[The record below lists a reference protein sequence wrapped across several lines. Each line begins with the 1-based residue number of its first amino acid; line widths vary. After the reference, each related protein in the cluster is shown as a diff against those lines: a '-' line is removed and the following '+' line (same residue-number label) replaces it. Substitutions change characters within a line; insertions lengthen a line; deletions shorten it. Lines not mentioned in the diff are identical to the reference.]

1 MIERLVAQ
9 LPEVYQPIFGHSDF
23 ADHASRPCA
32 DRLEVILGVY
42 DALQNL
48 FGRPLRVLD
57 LGCAQGYF
65 SLNLASRGASV
76 RGVDFLDKNVAV
88 CTALAEENPQF
99 DASFEVGRVEDVID
113 RLQPGQYDLI
123 LGLSVFH
130 HVIHERG
137 IDEVKRLFQYAASV
151 SGALVL
157 EIALQ
162 EGDLFWA
169 ASQPEDPR
177 TLLESLNFVREVIRC
192 KTHLTSVERP
202 LYVASN
208 CYWVIGDKAGQ
219 FDTWSNES
227 HALANNTHEG
237 SRRYF
242 FGPKEIAKL
251 YRFAGAR
258 EEHNRLEFLR
268 EKIFLSNPPA
278 GYPVAQSLVVLE
290 GEQEGWIVMERFPGS
305 LLLDVLAEPALD
317 RKAILRAVLE
327 QLVTLESFGLCHS
340 DVRSWNILISEASQA
355 RLIDY
360 GAISQE
366 FKDCVWPHN
375 IYLAFLVF
383 VHELAT
389 GHVADPAPMRQVS
402 ITPFNLPQPFRS
414 WAAGLWAVPLQ
425 QWSFRLMLE
434 HLDALVEDPLDG
446 NPEKT
451 EEFWMQAIEEAIDLH
466 SGRIRDLGGQFLGKS
481 QDMELQLERVRS
493 RVERVAEIALDVQG
507 GMKEA
512 ERRAIYVEAVAEQL
526 RLQLQEAGL
535 RIQSAERRSHETEM
549 ALRESIN
556 RAAQAEIKRSA
567 AENANDLLR
576 EQSRQATGELLDLY
590 KNHQKISGQFEFE
603 QQQRLSL
610 EAKIVGLQARANEL
624 EAERDAVR
632 VESIGALA
640 QIEYLEGHPKHL
652 GQQIE
657 ALTEQLLVVEQ
668 HKQKLSNELASHD
681 GRTNELK
688 THLQEARQ
696 RLDTALSDAHTW
708 YQKAGALEAAQE
720 EMRKS
725 LDDALANAHHWY
737 SQAQV
742 NEKLV
747 SELRSS
753 TSWRITW
760 PMRAITRT
768 LRWTLMLPV
777 RVLKLIARKGVA
789 FLIRFLL
796 GVPALRKP
804 ASALLKRY
812 PRVHAH
818 LLQFARHRGLIRAD
832 MTPSIST
839 PFHPAQKKTTQAP
852 SQVLSDSPIEKIHS
866 LDFAD
871 KVYYGKKVAVLAPAS
886 SSGLAGGA
894 ERFNSGLIKAL
905 LDQGCDAELVCLPVD
920 ESIFEGIQQGYRDF
934 AALDLS
940 AFDLVIST
948 KAPSYAASHPNHVL
962 YLVHTVRVFY
972 DMFADV
978 FPHPSEE
985 LKAQQNWIHQEDGKA
1000 FAQIKHRFSIGTE
1013 VSKRLVDWNNYDAD
1027 VIHPPMDL
1035 EGLYNAGTGDYFF
1048 MPGRLH
1054 AWKRVDLAIRAI
1066 KCSSLPMKLVI
1077 SGMGDAEQQLRE
1089 LAAGDSRIE
1098 FMGRVDDDTLKRL
1111 YAGAFAVPF
1120 LPIREDYGY
1129 ITLEAFT
1136 SGKPVITCTDSGE
1149 PQVFVEHGV
1158 SGFVCAPEPQ
1168 SVCDAFERLWQDR
1181 TLAARMGNA
1190 GRESVSSINWKSVSS
1205 SLLRAGFPEIKN
1217 PVVNIKTPLKVAVL
1231 DMQPIIPAVG
1241 GGRLR
1246 LLGLYHALG
1255 EDVQARYI
1263 GSYDWP
1269 GEKYRRHSISPT
1281 FEEIDVPLSAEHHAA
1296 AAESAQQAG
1305 GKTVID
1311 MLFPR
1316 QGHLSPEYLQEVFDA
1331 VEWAEVVVFSH
1342 PWIAPLVSDDRL
1354 IGKTVIY
1361 DSQNVES
1368 ELRSQL
1374 LDVNRPFE
1382 KSVLDEV
1389 VRAENLVGDRADVVL
1404 ACSQE
1409 DIDGFVARFGWRA
1422 SKIKLVPNG
1431 VFSDVIQP
1439 PTQQEKASAREALGL
1454 STDEKVAFFIG
1465 SNYVPNIE
1473 AGVFIVEELAKE
1485 HPDCLFA
1492 IGGGV
1497 CSKLAQKLPKN
1508 VRSIGF
1514 LEEADKVR
1522 WLHASDIA
1530 INPMF
1535 SGSGTNIKMFD
1546 FMSAGLSV
1554 VTTPTG
1560 ARGITSTSTDGIYLA
1575 EREEVSA
1582 LLGRVF
1588 NDPEALAAGGQGNRR
1603 VVKERFSWEAISPAL
1618 GATVRTT
1625 HMRKQGV
1632 ALLSSPDETTPL
1644 RVAHLSTVGLKCG
1657 IGEYTRKLMSVY
1669 QERGVSN
1676 FLLAAEAA
1684 NEKPT
1689 LSGLGIPVDTVWFF
1703 DNVTWNSSRIDP
1715 RALERL
1721 QEWNATHL
1729 VIQYHPGYYPAEMLI
1744 DFATAA
1750 KCQGVVVTVIVHN
1763 FVDETA
1769 AVMRR
1774 LNALGVTLFS
1784 HRTTE
1789 VLQAKAVGVQLEKVP
1804 LAMEF
1809 KEGLRAKSLARRD
1822 WAVEPPVIVTTG
1834 FLRRHKGVVSLIRS
1848 MPEVLKKF
1856 PGAQLVIQCALY
1868 PSEDSES
1875 EALICES
1882 EIKRLGLADVVRLD
1896 TRFLDKDVVLAE
1908 LAKADLA
1915 VLPYEQSNEGGS
1927 ATAADCMC
1935 VGLPLIVSGAEI
1947 FDEVRAVV
1955 FTVQPTVKAISAG
1968 IIEVLSSAELYV
1980 TLEQNSI
1987 AHAQENS
1994 WGNFA
1999 GGFLL
2004 G

>member
-1 MIERLVAQ
+1 MIESLVAQ

-32 DRLEVILGVY
+32 DRLEVILGIY

-48 FGRPLRVLD
+48 IGRPLRVLD

-65 SLNLASRGASV
+65 SLSLASRGASV

-88 CTALAEENPQF
+88 CTALADENPQF
-99 DASFEVGRVEDVID
+99 EAAFEVGRVEDVID
-113 RLQPGQYDLI
+113 RLEPGQYDLI

-137 IDEVKRLFQYAASV
+137 IDEVKRLFQHAASV
-151 SGALVL
+151 SGALIL

-177 TLLESLNFVREVIRC
+177 SLLESLNFVREVIRC
-192 KTHLTSVERP
+192 KTHLTRVERP

-227 HALANNTHEG
+227 HTLANNTHEG

-242 FGPKEIAKL
+242 FGPTEIVKL
-251 YRFAGAR
+251 YRFSGPR
-258 EEHNRLEFLR
+258 EEHNRLEFIR

-290 GEQEGWIVMERFPGS
+290 GEKEGWIVMERFPGN

-340 DVRSWNILISEASQA
+340 DVRSWNILISGGTQA

-414 WAAGLWAVPLQ
+414 WAAGLWAVPVQ

-434 HLDALVEDPLDG
+434 HLDALVEDPSDG

-481 QDMELQLERVRS
+481 QDMELQLESVRN

-507 GMKEA
+507 GMKET

-535 RIQSAERRSHETEM
+535 RIQSAERRSHETELS
-549 ALRESIN
+549 LRESIN
-556 RAAQAEIKRSA
+556 RAAHAEIKRSV
-567 AENANDLLR
+567 AESANDVLR
-576 EQSRQATGELLDLY
+576 EQSLRATSELLDLY
-590 KNHQKISGQFEFE
+590 KSHQTLAGQVEFE
-603 QQQRLSL
+603 QQQRVSL
-610 EAKIVGLQARANEL
+610 EAKVAGLQARAHEL
-624 EAERDAVR
+624 EVERDAVR
-632 VESIGALA
+632 AASIDAVA
-640 QIEYLEGHPKHL
+640 QIEYLAGHPKYL
-652 GQQIE
+652 GRQIE
-657 ALTEQLLVVEQ
+657 DLTEQLSIVEQ
-668 HKQKLSNELASHD
+668 QKQNIGGELAGHAE
-681 GRTNELK
+681 RANELK
-688 THLQEARQ
+688 VQLHEAKQ
-696 RLDTALSDAHTW
+696 RLDTALSDCHTW
-708 YQKAGALEAAQE
+708 YQKTGAIEAAQE
-720 EMRKS
+720 ETRKA
-725 LDDALANAHHWY
+725 LDQALANAHHWY
-737 SQAQV
+737 EQAMTNEKMV
-742 NEKLV
+742 NE
-747 SELRSS
+747 LRNS
-753 TSWRITW
+753 TSWRVMS
-760 PMRAITRT
+760 PMRAITRA

-777 RVLKLIARKGVA
+777 RLLRSVARKGVA

-796 GVPALRKP
+796 GVPALRKS

-812 PRVHAH
+812 PRIHAH

-832 MTPSIST
+832 MKPSVSA
-839 PFHPAQKKTTQAP
+839 PFHTSQKKTAQAP
-852 SQVLSDSPIEKIHS
+852 SDLLSDSSIEKGYS
-866 LDFAD
+866 LDVVD
-871 KVYYGKKVAVLAPAS
+871 KDYLGKKVAVLAPVS
-886 SSGLAGGA
+886 SAGVAGGA

-920 ESIFEGIQQGYRDF
+920 ESTFEGIQQGYRDF
-934 AALDLS
+934 AALDVS
-940 AFDLVIST
+940 AYDLVIST
-948 KAPSYAASHPNHVL
+948 KAPSYAVCHPNHLL

-972 DMFADV
+972 DMFEDV
-978 FPHPSEE
+978 FPHPTEE
-985 LKAQQNWIHQEDGKA
+985 LKAQQNWVHQEDGKA
-1000 FAQIKHRFSIGTE
+1000 LARIKHRFSIGTE
-1013 VSKRLVDWNNYDAD
+1013 VSKRLVDWNNYDAE

-1111 YAGAFAVPF
+1111 YAGALAVPF

-1136 SGKPVITCTDSGE
+1136 SGKPVVTCTDSGE
-1149 PQVFVEHGV
+1149 PRVFVEHGV
-1158 SGFVCAPEPQ
+1158 SGFICAPEPQ

-1181 TLAARMGNA
+1181 TLASRMGSI
-1190 GRESVSSINWKSVSS
+1190 GRERVASINWKSVSG
-1205 SLLRAGFPEIKN
+1205 SLLRAGFPEIKT
-1217 PVVNIKTPLKVAVL
+1217 PVINTKTALKVAVL

-1255 EDVQARYI
+1255 ENVQARYI

-1269 GEKYRRHSISPT
+1269 GEKYRRHTISPT

-1296 AAESAQQAG
+1296 AAESARQAG

-1311 MLFPR
+1311 MLFPQ

-1331 VEWAEVVVFSH
+1331 IEWAEVVVFSH
-1342 PWIAPLVSDDRL
+1342 PWIAPLVSDARL

-1374 LDVNRPFE
+1374 LDSNRPYE

-1389 VRAENLVGDRADVVL
+1389 IRAEKLVGDRADVVL

-1409 DIDGFVARFGWRA
+1409 DIDGFITRFGWRA
-1422 SKIKLVPNG
+1422 SKLKLVPNG
-1431 VFSDVIQP
+1431 VFSDVILP
-1439 PTQQEKASAREALGL
+1439 PTEQQKTLSRQALGL
-1454 STDEKVAFFIG
+1454 SMSQRVAFFIG
-1465 SNYVPNIE
+1465 SNYAPNIE
-1473 AGVFIVEELAKE
+1473 AGVFIVEELAKA

-1497 CSKLAQKLPKN
+1497 CSKLTSKLPKN

-1514 LEEADKVR
+1514 LEEEDKVR

-1546 FMSAGLSV
+1546 FMSAGLPV

-1560 ARGITSTSTDGIYLA
+1560 ARGITSITTDGIYLA
-1575 EREEVSA
+1575 ERAEVSG
-1582 LLGRVF
+1582 LLGRIF
-1588 NDPEALAAGGQGNRR
+1588 NDPAGLAAGGIQNRR
-1603 VVKERFSWEAISPAL
+1603 VVEGRFSWEVISPAL
-1618 GATVRTT
+1618 GETVRTA
-1625 HMRKQGV
+1625 HLRKQGS
-1632 ALLSSPDETTPL
+1632 ALLSSASKSLEL

-1657 IGEYTRKLMSVY
+1657 IGEYTRKLIEIY
-1669 QERGVSN
+1669 KARGVSN

-1684 NEKPT
+1684 NEKPDF
-1689 LSGLGIPVDTVWFF
+1689 SGLDVPVDTVWFF
-1703 DNVTWNSSRIDP
+1703 DNTTWNSSRINP
-1715 RALERL
+1715 QALQRL
-1721 QEWNATHL
+1721 LEWNATHL

-1744 DFATAA
+1744 DFAKAA
-1750 KCQGVVVTVIVHN
+1750 KCHGIVVTVIVHN

-1769 AVMRR
+1769 TVMRR
-1774 LNALGVTLFS
+1774 LNALDVTLFS

-1809 KEGLRAKSLARRD
+1809 KEGLRSINLTRRD
-1822 WAVEPPVIVTTG
+1822 WAVQPPIIVTTG
-1834 FLRRHKGVVSLIRS
+1834 FLRKHKGVVSLIRS
-1848 MPEVLKKF
+1848 MPAVVEKF
-1856 PGAQLVIQCALY
+1856 PGVQLVIQCALY

-1875 EALICES
+1875 EALLCES
-1882 EIKRLGLADVVRLD
+1882 EIKRLGLTSVVKLD
-1896 TRFLDKDVVLAE
+1896 TRFLDKEVVLAE

-1935 VGLPLIVSGAEI
+1935 VGLPLIVSDAEI
-1947 FDEVRAVV
+1947 FDEVRTVA
-1955 FTVQPTVKAISAG
+1955 FTVRPDINEISAG
-1968 IIEVLSSAELYV
+1968 IIEVLSSPELYAA
-1980 TLEQNSI
+1980 LEQNSV

>member
-1 MIERLVAQ
+1 MIESLVAQ

-48 FGRPLRVLD
+48 MGRPLRVLD

-76 RGVDFLDKNVAV
+76 LGVDFLDKNVAV

-99 DASFEVGRVEDVID
+99 DATFEVGRVEDVID

-137 IDEVKRLFQYAASV
+137 IDEVKRLFQHAASV
-151 SGALVL
+151 SGALIL

-169 ASQPEDPR
+169 ASQPENPR
-177 TLLESLNFVREVIRC
+177 SLLESLNFVREVVRC
-192 KTHLTSVERP
+192 KTHLTNVERP

-208 CYWVIGDKAGQ
+208 CYWVIGDKAGE
-219 FDTWSNES
+219 FDTWSDES

-251 YRFAGAR
+251 YRFEGAR

-268 EKIFLSNPPA
+268 EKMFLSNPPP

-290 GEQEGWIVMERFPGS
+290 GEQEGWIVMERFSGS
-305 LLLDVLAEPALD
+305 LLLEVLTEPTLD
-317 RKAILRAVLE
+317 RKAILRDILD
-327 QLVTLESFGLCHS
+327 QLVILESFGLCHS
-340 DVRSWNILISEASQA
+340 DIRSWNILVSGTSQA

-375 IYLAFLVF
+375 VYLAFLVF

-389 GHVADPAPMRQVS
+389 GHVVDPSPIRQVS

-414 WAAGLWAVPLQ
+414 WAARMWALPLQ
-425 QWSFRLMLE
+425 EWSFRLMLE
-434 HLDALVEDPLDG
+434 HLDVLVEDPLDG

-466 SGRIRDLGGQFLGKS
+466 SERIRDLGGQFLGKS
-481 QDMELQLERVRS
+481 QDMELQLDRVRS
-493 RVERVAEIALDVQG
+493 RVELVAEIARDVQG
-507 GMKEA
+507 EMKET

-535 RIQSAERRSHETEM
+535 RVQSAERRSHDTELS
-549 ALRESIN
+549 LRESIN
-556 RAAQAEIKRSA
+556 RAAQAEMKRSA
-567 AENANDLLR
+567 AEYANDLLR
-576 EQSRQATGELLDLY
+576 EQSLQATSELLDLY
-590 KNHQKISGQFEFE
+590 KSHQKLTGQFEFE

-610 EAKIVGLQARANEL
+610 EAKIEGLQARASEL
-624 EAERDAVR
+624 EAERDAIR

-640 QIEYLEGHPKHL
+640 QIEH
-652 GQQIE
+652 
-657 ALTEQLLVVEQ
+657 
-668 HKQKLSNELASHD
+668 
-681 GRTNELK
+681 
-688 THLQEARQ
+688 Q
-696 RLDTALSDAHTW
+696 RLDGAASDAHIW
-708 YQKAGALEAAQE
+708 YQKTEAIKASQE

-725 LDDALANAHHWY
+725 LDEALANAHHWY
-737 SQAQV
+737 SQAMA

-747 SELRSS
+747 SQLRSS

-760 PMRAITRT
+760 PMRAITRV
-768 LRWTLMLPV
+768 LRWMFILPV
-777 RVLKLIARKGVA
+777 RALKLVTRKGMA

-796 GVPALRKP
+796 DVPVLRRP

-812 PRVHAH
+812 PRIHAH

-839 PFHPAQKKTTQAP
+839 PFHAPQKKTSPDPTL
-852 SQVLSDSPIEKIHS
+852 LSDSPIEKS
-866 LDFAD
+866 QLLDFVD
-871 KVYYGKKVAVLAPAS
+871 KDYYGKKVAVLAPVS
-886 SSGLAGGA
+886 SSGIAGGA
-894 ERFNSGLIKAL
+894 ERFNSGLVKAL
-905 LDQGCDAELVCLPVD
+905 IEQGCNAELVCLPVD
-920 ESIFEGIQQGYRDF
+920 ESTFEGIQQGYRDF

-940 AFDLVIST
+940 AYHLVIST
-948 KAPSYAASHPNHVL
+948 KAPSYAANHPNHVL

-978 FPHPSEE
+978 FPHASESVT
-985 LKAQQNWIHQEDGKA
+985 AQQNWIIQEDNKA
-1000 FAQIKHRFSIGTE
+1000 FAQIKNRFSIGTE
-1013 VSKRLVDWNNYDAD
+1013 VSKRLVEWNNYDAE
-1027 VIHPPMDL
+1027 VIHPPMDID
-1035 EGLYNAGTGDYFF
+1035 GLYNAGTGDYFF

-1054 AWKRVDLAIRAI
+1054 AWKRVDLAIKAI

-1098 FMGRVDDDTLKRL
+1098 FRGRVDDDTLKRL
-1111 YAGAFAVPF
+1111 YAGALAVPF

-1129 ITLEAFT
+1129 ITLEAFA

-1149 PQVFVEHGV
+1149 PQVFVEHGI

-1168 SVCDAFERLWQDR
+1168 SVCAAFERLWGDH
-1181 TLAARMGNA
+1181 TMAARMGNA
-1190 GRESVSSINWKSVSS
+1190 GRERVSSINWKTVSNR
-1205 SLLRAGFPEIKN
+1205 LLRAGFPEIKS
-1217 PVVNIKTPLKVAVL
+1217 PVLKIKTPLKVAVL

-1269 GEKYRRHSISPT
+1269 GEKYRRHSISST

-1296 AAESAQQAG
+1296 AAESARQAG

-1311 MLFPR
+1311 MLFPL

-1331 VEWAEVVVFSH
+1331 VEWAEVVIFSH
-1342 PWIAPLVSDDRL
+1342 PWIAPLVSDARL
-1354 IGKTVIY
+1354 VGKTVIY

-1374 LDVNRPFE
+1374 LDLSSPFE

-1389 VRAENLVGDRADVVL
+1389 IRAEKLVGDRADIVL

-1422 SKIKLVPNG
+1422 SKLKLVPNG

-1439 PTQQEKASAREALGL
+1439 PTPQQKTSSRQALGL
-1454 STDEKVAFFIG
+1454 ASDEKVAFFIG
-1465 SNYVPNIE
+1465 SNYAPNIE
-1473 AGVFIVEELAKE
+1473 AGLFIVEELAQK
-1485 HPDCLFA
+1485 HPDCLFV

-1497 CSKLAQKLPKN
+1497 CSKLAQKLPEN

-1514 LEEADKVR
+1514 LEEEDKVR
-1522 WLHASDIA
+1522 WLHASDLA

-1546 FMSAGLSV
+1546 FMSAGLPV

-1560 ARGITSTSTDGIYLA
+1560 ARGITSTSTEGIYLA
-1575 EREEVSA
+1575 EREDVSA
-1582 LLGRVF
+1582 LLARVL
-1588 NDPEALAAGGQGNRR
+1588 NDQEALVGGGKKNRR
-1603 VVKERFSWEAISPAL
+1603 VVKDRFSWEAISPEL
-1618 GATVRTT
+1618 GATVRTAHT
-1625 HMRKQGV
+1625 RKQGV
-1632 ALLSSPDETTPL
+1632 ALLSSAEKTTDL

-1657 IGEYTRKLMSVY
+1657 IGEYTRKLIEVY
-1669 QERGVSN
+1669 KERGISN

-1689 LSGLGIPVDTVWFF
+1689 LSDLDVPVDIVWFF
-1703 DNVTWNSSRIDP
+1703 DNVTWNTSRIEP
-1715 RALERL
+1715 QALQRL
-1721 QEWNATHL
+1721 LEWNATHL
-1729 VIQYHPGYYPAEMLI
+1729 IIQYHPGYYPAEMLI
-1744 DFATAA
+1744 DFAKTA
-1750 KCQGVVVTVIVHN
+1750 KRNGVVVTVIVHN

-1774 LNALGVTLFS
+1774 LNSLNVTLFS

-1789 VLQAKAVGVQLEKVP
+1789 VFQAKALGVQLEKVP

-1809 KEGLRAKSLARRD
+1809 REEADAKSQTSRD
-1822 WAVEPPVIVTTG
+1822 WTAQPPVIVTTG

-1848 MPEVLKKF
+1848 MPKVLEKF
-1856 PGAQLVIQCALY
+1856 PGVQLVVQCALY
-1868 PSEDSES
+1868 PSEDSER
-1875 EALICES
+1875 ELLACES
-1882 EIKRLGLADVVRLD
+1882 EIKQLKLTDVVRLD
-1896 TRFLDKDVVLAE
+1896 TRFLDKEVVLDE

-1935 VGLPLIVSGAEI
+1935 VGLPLIVSDAEI
-1947 FDEVRAVV
+1947 FDEVRAVA
-1955 FTVQPTVKAISAG
+1955 FTVQPNVKAISAG
-1968 IIEVLSSAELYV
+1968 IIEVLSNPDLYIA
-1980 TLEQNSI
+1980 LKQNSI

-2004 G
+2004 E